1 MSSGTVEKQEG
12 FLRMDVETRSYRRQV
27 SNGPAER

>member
-12 FLRMDVETRSYRRQV
+12 FLRIDVDTRSYRRHV
-27 SNGPAER
+27 SNGPAR